1 MWHSSVLIHAPSL
14 FLKSNIVCCCPLSGS
29 DPNTGGLTRNN
40 NSKLADRKLPPG
52 PSMLHLMGLVH
63 YALRSFP
70 YHHLL
75 RELAKAYGPLVHVKL
90 GEVSSIVV
98 SSPEIA
104 KQVLKTREPACAN
117 RPKSV
122 GTQIISYDYT
132 DVVLS
137 PYNDYWK
144 QMRSIS
150 ISKFL
155 CPKNVRSM
163 EQMRKDEASVAI
175 ESIRRSSC
183 GVNLS
188 DEISLFM
195 NSVACR
201 AVFGDVCLDRQEAIM
216 AVKRGVSVGASF
228 AVADVFPSIKV
239 LELFS
244 LNRYR
249 MSKLKEKVDRILDSI
264 IDDHRKNQALVR
276 RKDDEE
282 ELGREN
288 FLDVLLR
295 FKEETEEANF
305 SITDDNIKSVV
316 ADMVGA
322 ATETSS
328 SLVDWAMAELMIN
341 PCVMKKAQDEIRQ
354 VFNGRK
360 TIQESELQS
369 LKYLKLV
376 VKETLRLHPPTA
388 IVTRACREEIEIE
401 GYRIPLDA
409 NVIVNVWAIGRDPS
423 YWQSPESFEP
433 ERFETKPVDF
443 RGDHFEFIPFGAGK
457 RICPGM
463 ELGLANADYL
473 LAQLLYHFDWKLPPG
488 MSRDDIDMTETDGMA
503 VSRKNSLYL
512 IATPYVPAA

>member
-1 MWHSSVLIHAPSL
+1 
-14 FLKSNIVCCCPLSGS
+14 
-29 DPNTGGLTRNN
+29 
-40 NSKLADRKLPPG
+40 
-52 PSMLHLMGLVH
+52 MLHLMGLVH

-70 YHHLL
+70 YHHPL

-228 AVADVFPSIKV
+228 AVADVFPSVKV

-264 IDDHRKNQALVR
+264 IDDHRKNLALVR

-316 ADMVGA
+316 AVSFM
-322 ATETSS
+322 SYS
-328 SLVDWAMAELMIN
+328 
-341 PCVMKKAQDEIRQ
+341 
-354 VFNGRK
+354 
-360 TIQESELQS
+360 
-369 LKYLKLV
+369 
-376 VKETLRLHPPTA
+376 LHP
-388 IVTRACREEIEIE
+388 I
-401 GYRIPLDA
+401 L
-409 NVIVNVWAIGRDPS
+409 NVRPIFNYTFS
-423 YWQSPESFEP
+423 
-433 ERFETKPVDF
+433 
-443 RGDHFEFIPFGAGK
+443 
-457 RICPGM
+457 
-463 ELGLANADYL
+463 
-473 LAQLLYHFDWKLPPG
+473 
-488 MSRDDIDMTETDGMA
+488 
-503 VSRKNSLYL
+503 
-512 IATPYVPAA
+512 